1 MTNVTN
7 ELAFGDTGF
16 DEFDDGDSTR
26 CTWNECVCTETPTH
40 YVVFAEHAGGGD
52 AQLFCARHYVLTLAQ
67 LIELHLPECS
77 GGLGDHVLRYGSLAE

>member
-1 MTNVTN
+1 MTDVTN
-7 ELAFGDTGF
+7 ELAYGDTDFDDFGD
-16 DEFDDGDSTR
+16 GDNTR
-26 CTWNECVCTETPTH
+26 CTWDECVCTETPTH

>member
-1 MTNVTN
+1 MTNAIH
-7 ELAFGDTGF
+7 ELGFGDTDF
-16 DEFDDGDSTR
+16 DKLDDGDSTR
-26 CTWNECVCTETPTH
+26 CTWNECVCTESPTH

-77 GGLGDHVLRYGSLAE
+77 GSFSDHVLRYGALAE